1 MPIPEDGVVSDD
13 GALSPWASESEDD
26 NDEAIVEYKCF
37 ACPSWSMCEVAE
49 QCSQQ
54 SFGRVKKS
62 SRHSEARVRNNVFKH
77 LLNSSSHDN
86 LDEDTK
92 KQMAMNAEISERL
105 VERSERSSERRAW
118 QKEKAKRARKQA
130 EQQQVAKRPRKQ
142 PGGGGGSG
150 GSASNA
156 AAAGSASHAV
166 VQAVNAATAQLQKAA
181 ARFDRMEAVGLAGDD
196 VPVDEGTL
204 RLLPNRALSQAEH
217 VHPVTVNLGDLQY
230 VKDQLD
236 RSVLSMNS
244 ASRAM
249 VDAVKSVQTHCK
261 MVQEVT
267 EALQSVITDNRR

>member
-1 MPIPEDGVVSDD
+1 MPIPEDGVLSDD
-13 GALSPWASESEDD
+13 GALSNWVSESEDD
-26 NDEAIVEYKCF
+26 KDDMIVEYKCF